1 MQINKNRIIKKVFSI
16 VLGIVMIFVTIPILP
31 VYAEETDTQP
41 RIYLKETTSYQGSSG
56 YIYVY
61 ASNFENIG
69 AIKYMIKYD
78 SSVITIT
85 GAYADNLASG
95 NVSDINHLEAGFVKQ
110 SIASV
115 DGINGNGRLMY
126 INYTVKKDAPVGKYP
141 LEIIVEEA
149 VDTSTKNVTIV
160 KQKGILIVKEKSSSA
175 KVASFTTQL
184 TKSSLT
190 EGETFDYSLCSY
202 GIGNLAGGNFEFIY
216 DRDVLEL
223 IDVQLENP
231 LKNGSGTAAINQS
244 TAGYVKVSYAGTDA
258 ISAGYNTSL
267 VTLSFLVKKD
277 ETLTSD
283 IKFSPRSLQ
292 DKDLNSMDGN
302 EKTTSVRI
310 IKKNVISQNPQFRLE
325 YEELSHG
332 ETYQVTAIVDGNS
345 GLAAG
350 DFVINYDKQLSVCTA
365 VDVDPDVA
373 EKNGIV
379 ITKEKID
386 NGQIGF
392 SFVSSTG
399 ISEDQRMIVMTFQRL
414 KPGTNMK
421 MTSVGKKVVNKDSNA
436 IILDYPELNVDMS
449 HFLREWEVI
458 TEPSCEII
466 GVEKRFCDGCDYEVS
481 RNIEKLGHEFEIE
494 WAVDREP
501 SCSETGLKSRHCKRC
516 DATCDEQVI
525 PLREHTEVIDAA
537 KEPSCVETG
546 LTEGKHCSVC
556 KTVLI
561 KQEIVPAKGHELVQI
576 EAKEATCTESGNNE
590 YWTCS
595 VCKKVFKADKKT
607 ETTVEG
613 EILSAKG
620 HIEVIDA
627 AKEPSCVE
635 TGLTEGKHCLVCK
648 TVLIK
653 QEIVPAKGHAFS
665 SEWTID
671 KPATTNGT
679 GLKSKHCKRCDAKTD
694 ITVIPMLTYEN
705 LYATLLLEGAT
716 ETTIAAIYPDGTDI
730 DVIQQEM
737 QEERYITE
745 MLAWI
750 KCSGANGV
758 NGHFLAALP
767 TETYLVAAYNSGKKT
782 FYYQKLK
789 VGDTGLSRG
798 VVVDFSNHDVNEE
811 SRVHTFLYGDVDQN
825 GKIDFADVLYAKRY
839 LASWNN
845 YRAIDDFATDVNLNG
860 KVEIDDIS
868 IISRYV
874 AGWEGYEKLPVIAD
888 PLPMA

>member
-1 MQINKNRIIKKVFSI
+1 MQIIKKKIIKKVFSVVI
-16 VLGIVMIFVTIPILP
+16 GIVMISMTIPILP

-115 DGINGNGRLMY
+115 DGINRNGRLMY
-126 INYTVKKDAPVGKYP
+126 INYTVKKDAPVGEYP

-258 ISAGYNTSL
+258 ISAGYNTPL

-332 ETYQVTAIVDGNS
+332 ETYQVTAIIDGNS

-458 TEPSCEII
+458 TEPSCEIM

-481 RNIEKLGHEFEIE
+481 RNIEKLGHEFEME

-516 DATCDEQVI
+516 DVTCDEQVI
-525 PLREHTEVIDAA
+525 PLREHIEVIDAA
-537 KEPSCVETG
+537 KEPSCLETG

-556 KTVLI
+556 NTVLI
-561 KQEIVPAKGHELVQI
+561 QQEIVPAKGHELVQT

-607 ETTVEG
+607 ETTVEN

-620 HIEVIDA
+620 HTEVIDA

-635 TGLTEGKHCLVCK
+635 TGLTEGKHCSVCN

-671 KPATTNGT
+671 KPATINGT

-798 VVVDFSNHDVNEE
+798 VVVDFSNRDVNEE